1 MTGCSQSC
9 RRLITYKLSQA
20 IIASVD
26 KELSRPDDMK
36 AIVNRVED
44 LLERIRM
51 ELHRD
56 VVERV
61 FYLEGELLSL
71 RRELRRLGDAIDSL
85 LSWLQGN
92 LTSSMARRSLSE
104 GIAFRAPLIGPEPRV
119 EAASSEEG
127 ELRQGGKRARRAKEG
142 VTTTREIRLAAK
154 EDILRYISV
163 EASDTELKILR
174 LLYEDPE
181 YGKKGSTEIAKA
193 IGRVREHTARM
204 LKKLCELGL
213 LMRNEDRIPYSY
225 YLPKEV
231 AEVLKLYLESKESKI
246 TT

>member
-1 MTGCSQSC
+1 MN
-9 RRLITYKLSQA
+9 
-20 IIASVD
+20 
-26 KELSRPDDMK
+26 KELSRPDDIK
-36 AIVNRVED
+36 AVVDRVED

-51 ELHRD
+51 ELRRD

-71 RRELRRLGDAIDSL
+71 RRELRRLSDAIDSL

-92 LTSSMARRSLSE
+92 LIGSMARRSLSE
-104 GIAFRAPLIGPEPRV
+104 GTAFRTPLTGPEPRA
-119 EAASSEEG
+119 ETASSEEG
-127 ELRQGGKRARRAKEG
+127 ELRQGRKRVRRAKESIG
-142 VTTTREIRLAAK
+142 LATTGEIKLTTK
-154 EDILRYISV
+154 EDILRYVSV

-225 YLPKEV
+225 YLPREV
-231 AEVLKLYLESKESKI
+231 AEVFKLYLESKESKAMA
-246 TT
+246 